1 MASFPEKLQE
11 TSFILLPTSPS
22 QYLSVYL
29 QWVCFFEDDHLM
41 GKLILEIT
49 PV

>member
-1 MASFPEKLQE
+1 MAGVPEKLQE
-11 TSFILLPTSPS
+11 TSFILLPTPSS

-29 QWVCFFEDDHLM
+29 QWVCFCKDCHLM